1 MPVTFKPDQSCVAAL
16 GPPHTASPDSSARH
30 SSIGQP
36 MSRINK
42 SVPFWRREQ
51 FTPFLLLMPAIL
63 ILLLVVLLPLLFSLY
78 TSFTGYRLIR
88 PESLYNW
95 VGFRNYERIFT
106 NANFWYAFGRTVLF
120 LTIALNL
127 EFLFGLGIALLIN
140 KITWGQ
146 RTLRTIM
153 MFPMMFSPI
162 LVGYQFKFIFNDN
175 IGILNNAL
183 QSLGLSDGA
192 IPWLVDKQLAMFS
205 IIFAEVWM
213 STSIFAILL
222 LAGLFAMPR
231 DPLEAAKVDGCNPWQ
246 VFRHITLPF
255 LMPFAFIAM
264 TIRSLDVA
272 RAYDIVDVMTGGG
285 PAGRTE
291 LLWTLIARVGYD
303 NSRMGQANAMAYV
316 SILLSIAFTYYFFRK
331 LIAARKYMGGAD

>member
-1 MPVTFKPDQSCVAAL
+1 MTTKRP
-16 GPPHTASPDSSARH
+16 
-30 SSIGQP
+30 
-36 MSRINK
+36 
-42 SVPFWRREQ
+42 PFWQREKY
-51 FTPFLLLMPAIL
+51 TPYLLLLPAVL
-63 ILLLVVLLPLLFSLY
+63 TLLFVVLLPLLFSLY

-88 PESLYNW
+88 PDSLYQW

-106 NANFWYAFGRTVLF
+106 DEDFWIAFGRTIIF

-127 EFLFGLGIALLIN
+127 EFLLGLGIALLIN
-140 KITWGQ
+140 RITWGQ

-162 LVGYQFKFIFNDN
+162 LVGYQFKFVFNDN

-183 QSLGLSDGA
+183 QSLGLGDGA
-192 IPWLVDKQLAMFS
+192 IPWLVDKYLANFA

-213 STSIFAILL
+213 STSVFAILL

-231 DPLEAAKVDGCNPWQ
+231 DPLEAAKVDGCTPWQ

-255 LMPFAFIAM
+255 LMPFVFIAM

-291 LLWTLIARVGYD
+291 LLWTLIARTGYD
-303 NSRMGQANAMAYV
+303 NARMGQANAMAYV
-316 SILLSIAFTYYFFRK
+316 SIILSIAFTYYFFTK
-331 LIAARKYMGGAD
+331 LIAARKYMGGAE